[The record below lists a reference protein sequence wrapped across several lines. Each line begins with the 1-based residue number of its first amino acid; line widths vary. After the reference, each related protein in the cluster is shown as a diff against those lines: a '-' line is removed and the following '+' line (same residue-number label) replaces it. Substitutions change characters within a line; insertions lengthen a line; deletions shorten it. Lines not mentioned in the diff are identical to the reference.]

1 MLSNI
6 LVVDDEQQIQ
16 QTFQDIFREEIA
28 KGYYKFDFAANGQ
41 EALQKIHS
49 DSTPSVDLLLTDVKM
64 PKIDGLTLI
73 KRLQKDHL
81 NIKTIIISAFVNP
94 QDLQDI
100 IENNDLILGFLS
112 KPIENIEQL
121 KNIVENNL
129 NSPSKIEARSNFN
142 YDNLEPQD
150 FDYIQQKT
158 GEIKSLI
165 RLSTQTIVEIGCK
178 LIEVKARLIHG
189 QFGDW
194 LKLEFDW
201 SEPTAQRFMRVAR
214 KFKSVNLTDL
224 PIVPSALYLLA
235 ANSIPEE
242 ARSEAIKRAA
252 TGESINYQKAKEIKD
267 KYTRSE
273 SPDPNQEQ
281 VSKQVSLSSKSEL
294 TQRSQR
300 SFWQTIDLI
309 ETSSIPT
316 TDDINTDKK
325 IASDLKSESWWR
337 LGKEHFLY
345 CGDPKSETFQQSFP
359 QKIDLSLVFP
369 HRSNWRPEFSRK
381 VNSELVFYSEY
392 QDIDLTVLRQAIE
405 QLFLLYTE
413 DYSTVIFS
421 FLPDPQLILLA
432 DKLKCICRIAEPN
445 LQQCQ
450 KIITKLQQAGLDV
463 NKLV

>member
-6 LVVDDEQQIQ
+6 LVVDDEYQIK
-16 QTFQDIFREEIA
+16 QTFEDIFREEIA

-41 EALQKIHS
+41 EALKKIHS
-49 DSTPSVDLLLTDVKM
+49 GSIPSVDLLLTDVKM
-64 PKIDGLTLI
+64 PKIDGLSLI
-73 KRLQKDHL
+73 KRLQKERL
-81 NIKTIIISAFVNP
+81 NIKTIIISAFVSL
-94 QDLQDI
+94 QDLQEI

-129 NSPSKIEARSNFN
+129 NSPRDIEFTSHFN
-142 YDNLEPQD
+142 YDSLAPQD
-150 FDYIQQKT
+150 FNFIQQKT

-178 LIEVKARLIHG
+178 LIEVKTRLKHG

-214 KFKSVNLTDL
+214 KFKSVKLTDL

-242 ARSEAIKRAA
+242 ARSEAIQRAA

-267 KYTRSE
+267 KYSSKE
-273 SPDPNQEQ
+273 SSDSN
-281 VSKQVSLSSKSEL
+281 SKQVLQQASFTNQSTTDQDSQPLS
-294 TQRSQR
+294 
-300 SFWQTIDLI
+300 WQTIDLI
-309 ETSSIPT
+309 EPSSIT
-316 TDDINTDKK
+316 ITDNMDDENISLAIKP
-325 IASDLKSESWWR
+325 ESWWR

-345 CGDPKSETFQQSFP
+345 CGDPKSATFQESFP
-359 QKIDLSLVFP
+359 QNIDLSLVFP
-369 HRSNWRPEFSRK
+369 HNFNWRPEFSKK

-450 KIITKLQQAGLDV
+450 KIITTLKQAGLDV
-463 NKLV
+463 VNLI

>member
-16 QTFQDIFREEIA
+16 QTFQDIFKEEIE
-28 KGYYKFDFAANGQ
+28 KGYYRFDFAANGQ
-41 EALQKIHS
+41 EALKKIHS
-49 DSTPSVDLLLTDVKM
+49 DSIPSVDLLLTDVRM
-64 PKIDGLTLI
+64 PKIDGLSLI
-73 KRLQKDHL
+73 KRLQKEHL
-81 NIKTIIISAFVNP
+81 NIKTIIISAFVSL
-94 QDLQDI
+94 QDLQEI

-121 KNIVENNL
+121 KNIVKKNL
-129 NSPSKIEARSNFN
+129 NSPSQIKVTPNFN
-142 YDNLEPQD
+142 YDNLAPHD
-150 FDYIQQKT
+150 FDFIQQKT

-165 RLSTQTIVEIGCK
+165 RLSTQTIIEIGCK
-178 LIEVKARLIHG
+178 LIEVKARLKHG

-224 PIVPSALYLLA
+224 PIVPSALYLLT
-235 ANSIPEE
+235 ANSIPDE
-242 ARSEAIKRAA
+242 ARTEAIQRAT

-267 KYTRSE
+267 KYTSKE
-273 SPDPNQEQ
+273 PSASNSQQTSQQTSLANQSTIDQ
-281 VSKQVSLSSKSEL
+281 DSQPSS
-294 TQRSQR
+294 
-300 SFWQTIDLI
+300 WQTIDLI
-309 ETSSIPT
+309 EPSSVTI
-316 TDDINTDKK
+316 TDNMDDENISWAIKPD
-325 IASDLKSESWWR
+325 SWWR

-345 CGDPKSETFQQSFP
+345 CGDPKSANFQQSFP

-369 HRSNWRPEFSRK
+369 HSSNWRPEFSRK

-413 DYSTVIFS
+413 DQSTVIFS

-445 LQQCQ
+445 LDQCQ
-450 KIITKLQQAGLDV
+450 KIITTFQQAGLDV
-463 NKLV
+463 AKLV